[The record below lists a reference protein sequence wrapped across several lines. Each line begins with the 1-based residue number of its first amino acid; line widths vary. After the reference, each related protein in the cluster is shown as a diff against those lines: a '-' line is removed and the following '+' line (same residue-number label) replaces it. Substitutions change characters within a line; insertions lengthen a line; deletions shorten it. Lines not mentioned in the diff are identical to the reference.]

1 MNPLLLY
8 FREEYIELWSLDKN
22 GRLQPVMYNSSNHL
36 PLYFLLSG
44 EEILMNN
51 YAKDKYL
58 NNEGNAFG
66 DFWKNLENNSISYN
80 RFASNNSFSSLLPY
94 TLKES
99 VLPVIAKSHFYSNL
113 SDFLKET
120 NTAVLF
126 DSFVEEKHKEIILN
140 LFFEI
145 IGFDPNS
152 ILSFDYFDSF
162 KEIQIKY
169 KAITQ
174 SDSFILA
181 NISCGNFYFHL
192 IGKNSPLHLAK
203 KVLEGKGQDPILG
216 VVLDFLVEIAQA
228 KGSVLKHVDLRKELK
243 NDAIEILN
251 KIPEGLVVHT
261 VRNNNLDVNPLKIS
275 FHKNEIEGR
284 INNRQS
290 LNFIQN
296 EFDTFRRKHNAEQ
309 LPIFLSGS
317 IINQLV
323 FREFFCNTYAKVNL
337 EDEKSDSDF
346 ILACLSKI
354 HFQDLSSRKPNIIDD
369 SFATSELKKQLD
381 EKKIGILPPIPSI
394 SLSVPPL
401 PTGLKP
407 PPLPPTKVSAP
418 PLPPG
423 VKPPPLP
430 PTKLSP
436 PPLPPGVKPPPVP
449 PTKVSA
455 PPLPPGVK
463 PPPLPPTK
471 VSAPPLPP
479 GVKQPP
485 VPPTKLGSPPVPPG
499 VKPPPPPPPPP
510 PKNKQ

>member
-1 MNPLLLY
+1 
-8 FREEYIELWSLDKN
+8 
-22 GRLQPVMYNSSNHL
+22 MYNSSNHL

-51 YAKDKYL
+51 YAKDAYI
-58 NNEGNAFG
+58 NNEDNAFG

-94 TLKES
+94 ALKEA

-113 SDFLKET
+113 SDFLKEA

-203 KVLEGKGQDPILG
+203 KVLEGKGQDPVLG

-228 KGSVLKHVDLRKELK
+228 KGSVLTHIDLRKELK

-261 VRNNNLDVNPLKIS
+261 VRNNKLDINPLKIS

-309 LPIFLSGS
+309 LPIFLSGK

-337 EDEKSDSDF
+337 EDEKFDSDF

-354 HFQDLSSRKPNIIDD
+354 NFQDLPSGKLNIIDD
-369 SFATSELKKQLD
+369 SLATSELKKQLD
-381 EKKIGILPPIPSI
+381 EKKIGILPPIPSTSI
-394 SLSVPPL
+394 SPPPL

-407 PPLPPTKVSAP
+407 LVPIGVKQPPLPKAKVGP
-418 PLPPG
+418 PAMQTGLNPSVTPSR
-423 VKPPPLP
+423 VIPPPVP
-430 PTKLSP
+430 PRMT
-436 PPLPPGVKPPPVP
+436 VPPVP
-449 PTKVSA
+449 PTKKVGPPPIPPVPTNKVNIPPVPVS
-455 PPLPPGVK
+455 VK
-463 PPPLPPTK
+463 PPPI
-471 VSAPPLPP
+471 
-479 GVKQPP
+479 P
-485 VPPTKLGSPPVPPG
+485 VGAKL
-499 VKPPPPPPPPP
+499 PPPPPPPP
-510 PKNKQ
+510 PKKKK